1 MSSNLV
7 SKLTLKSVDAQ
18 PKRGAFGTV
27 EEPLPAK
34 KLVIFFGRAVKWD
47 TATSQYGESF
57 RFHGNFEGV
66 NAETGESYKSSKLF
80 LPEVVASLL
89 ANQIDA
95 ADGAAIDFALE
106 IGARFADSSFGYE
119 YTVKP
124 LIETKGAD
132 ELESLRSLVA
142 PNVLALVD
150 EGKKGAEAAAAAKPP
165 KKSGAAATK

>member
-1 MSSNLV
+1 MSSNIV

-18 PKRGAFGTV
+18 PKRGAFGTA
-27 EEPLPAK
+27 EAPLDPK
-34 KLVIFFGRAVKWD
+34 KLVIFFGRATKWD
-47 TATSQYGESF
+47 TMTSQYGESY

-66 NAETGESYKSSKLF
+66 NAETGETYKSSKLF

-95 ADGAAIDFALE
+95 ADGEAIDFALE
-106 IGARFADSSFGYE
+106 IGARFADSTFGYE

-124 LIETKGAD
+124 LVETKGAD

-142 PNVLALVD
+142 PNVAKLL
-150 EGKKGAEAAAAAKPP
+150 EGAKTPAAEKAPKKGA
-165 KKSGAAATK
+165 TK